1 MLTGHIFVCTI
12 STFDH
17 SWTYRLLHIEQTI
30 IASRPPYNQTL
41 MASTDKPDHRESI
54 KSEEAL
60 AAPPRRSNYS
70 SVHVAL
76 RVLLFAA
83 SVTAV
88 VVMVTAKQTEV
99 VPVPVFPFRAPL
111 EAKFSDSP
119 AFLYFIS
126 ALSVAGLYGILT
138 TLASI
143 SILLKPACATRFLL
157 HLALLDVLMLGI
169 VASATGAAGGVAYI
183 GLKGNSHV
191 GWGKVCNVYDKFC
204 QHVGSS
210 IAVAL
215 FASVL
220 LVLLTMLSVFSIYRK
235 IPK

>member
-1 MLTGHIFVCTI
+1 
-12 STFDH
+12 
-17 SWTYRLLHIEQTI
+17 
-30 IASRPPYNQTL
+30 
-41 MASTDKPDHRESI
+41 MASTAKPDPESI
-54 KSEEAL
+54 KSEEAP
-60 AAPPRRSNYS
+60 AAPGPRRSNYS
-70 SVHVAL
+70 SADVAL

-88 VVMVTAKQTEV
+88 VVMVTAKQTEI
-99 VPVPVFPFRAPL
+99 VPVPGLPISVPL

-119 AFLYFIS
+119 AFIYFIS
-126 ALSVAGLYGILT
+126 ALSVAGLYAILT

-143 SILLKPACATRFLL
+143 SIISKPAHATQFLL
-157 HLALLDVLMLGI
+157 HFALWDVLMLGI
-169 VASATGAAGGVAYI
+169 VASATGAAGGVGYI

>member
-1 MLTGHIFVCTI
+1 
-12 STFDH
+12 
-17 SWTYRLLHIEQTI
+17 
-30 IASRPPYNQTL
+30 
-41 MASTDKPDHRESI
+41 MAATAKTDPESI
-54 KSEEAL
+54 KSEEAP
-60 AAPPRRSNYS
+60 AAPPCRSNYS
-70 SVHVAL
+70 SVDVAL
-76 RVLLFAA
+76 RGLLFAA

-88 VVMVTAKQTEV
+88 VVMVTAKQTEI
-99 VPVPVFPFRAPL
+99 VPVPGLPIKVPL

-119 AFLYFIS
+119 AFVYFIS

-138 TLASI
+138 ALASI
-143 SILLKPACATRFLL
+143 SIISKPAHATRYLL
-157 HLALLDVLMLGI
+157 HFALWDVLMLGI

>member
-1 MLTGHIFVCTI
+1 
-12 STFDH
+12 
-17 SWTYRLLHIEQTI
+17 
-30 IASRPPYNQTL
+30 

-60 AAPPRRSNYS
+60 AAPPRRSNYF

-88 VVMVTAKQTEV
+88 VVMVTAKQTEI

-119 AFLYFIS
+119 AFIYFIS

-138 TLASI
+138 TLVSI
-143 SILLKPACATRFLL
+143 VLKPAHETRFLL
-157 HLALLDVLMLGI
+157 HFALLDVLMLGI

-191 GWGKVCNVYDKFC
+191 GWVKVCNVYDKFC

-220 LVLLTMLSVFSIYRK
+220 LVLFTMLSVFSIYRK

>member
-1 MLTGHIFVCTI
+1 
-12 STFDH
+12 
-17 SWTYRLLHIEQTI
+17 
-30 IASRPPYNQTL
+30 
-41 MASTDKPDHRESI
+41 MASTDKPDRESI
-54 KSEEAL
+54 KSEEAP
-60 AAPPRRSNYS
+60 AAHPRRSNYS

-76 RVLLFAA
+76 RFLLFAA

-88 VVMVTAKQTEV
+88 VVMVTAKQTEI
-99 VPVPVFPFRAPL
+99 VPVPGLPISVPL

-138 TLASI
+138 TLAAI
-143 SILLKPACATRFLL
+143 STVLKPAYAARFLL
-157 HLALLDVLMLGI
+157 HFALLDVLMLGI
-169 VASATGAAGGVAYI
+169 VASATGAAGGVAYV

-191 GWGKVCNVYDKFC
+191 RWGKVCNVYDKFC